1 MRRTYAAF
9 FIAAFAA
16 TISYSTLAFA
26 AQSSGQILDAYK
38 TATGGSAWDDKV
50 TMSGEAAIAGYG
62 LTGTGLTVFDLKNGR
77 SKTEYM
83 MGPAGGANGFDG
95 INSWEKDMSGTVTLQ
110 QGGDAQVLAIN
121 EAYRISG
128 KWWRAD
134 RGGAEIVND
143 GEKTEGGATYEVLTI
158 TPKGGKPFDAW
169 FDAKTHLLA
178 KTVEKQGSQTATI
191 TMSDYRPVDGV
202 MVPYKQVIDSG
213 VGEKYLQT
221 VTVTKVTFLGPQ
233 PDETYAPP
241 KVTVA
246 DFSIA
251 GGAART
257 EIPIQLVNNHIYG
270 QAKVNGKGPYT
281 FIFDTG
287 GNNIV
292 TPPLA
297 KELGLKTEGSLPGTG
312 VGEGVMEGGFT
323 HIDQLDV
330 GGASLTNQLFVVFP
344 LDTLANIEGVP
355 LPGMVGYEVFRRF
368 VTRVDYGAHTLT
380 LIDPK
385 HFDPKDAGTPVK
397 FTFNGHVPEVTGTFE
412 GLPAKFDIDT
422 GARSELTLNK
432 PFAEKNGL
440 RASHPKGVDAVDGW
454 GVGGPSTG
462 YVSRGKAMTLGSVA
476 VDNIVVKMANQTK
489 GAFSGSDYSGNV
501 GGGILKRFVV
511 TFDYGNQTM
520 YLKPLPGPVA
530 DTGTFDR
537 AGMWINVGDGGFKI
551 VDVTKGG
558 PAEAA
563 GLKAGD
569 VITEVDGKPAAEIHL
584 YDLRQRLRN
593 DAAGTAVTFTMKDG
607 SSVKNVEVTL
617 RDQI

>member
-1 MRRTYAAF
+1 MRRTF
-9 FIAAFAA
+9 FVAAFAA
-16 TISYSTLAFA
+16 TISYSALAFA
-26 AQSSGQILDAYK
+26 APSAGEILDAYK
-38 TATGGSAWDDKV
+38 AATGGSAWDGKV

-62 LTGTGLTVFDLKNGR
+62 LTGTAHTVADLKNGR
-77 SKTEYM
+77 SESDYT

-95 INSWEKDMSGTVTLQ
+95 TTPWQKDMSGTVTLQ
-110 QGGDAQVLAIN
+110 QGGDAQVLAVN
-121 EAYRISG
+121 DAYRTSG

-134 RGGAEIVND
+134 RGGAEIVGA
-143 GEKTEGGATYEVLTI
+143 GEKTEGGATYDVLTV

-178 KTVEKQGSQTATI
+178 KTVEKQGPQTVTT
-191 TMSDYRPVDGV
+191 TMSDYRSVDGV
-202 MVPYKQVIDSG
+202 LLPFKQVVDAG
-213 VGEKYLQT
+213 QGEKYLQT

-233 PDETYAPP
+233 PDSTYAPP

-251 GGAART
+251 GGAAET
-257 EIPIQLVNNHIYG
+257 TIPIQVINNHLYG
-270 QAKVNGKGPYT
+270 ASKVNGKGPYV

-287 GNNIV
+287 GHNIV

-297 KELGLKTEGSLPGTG
+297 KELGLKVEGTLPGTG
-312 VGEGVMEGGFT
+312 AGEGVMEGGFA
-323 HIDQLDV
+323 HIDQLEV
-330 GGASLTNQLFVVFP
+330 GDAALKNQLFVVFP
-344 LDTLANIEGVP
+344 LDSLGNIEGVP
-355 LPGMVGYEVFRRF
+355 LPGMVGYEVYRRF
-368 VTRVDYGAHTLT
+368 VTRIDYGARTVT

-385 HFDPKDAGTPVK
+385 RFDPREAGTPVK
-397 FTFNGHVPEVTGTFE
+397 FNFNDHIPEVMGTFE

-422 GARSELTLNK
+422 GARSELTLTK

-440 RASHPKGVDAVDGW
+440 RVSHPKGVDAVDGW
-454 GVGGPSTG
+454 GVGGPSLG
-462 YVSRGKAMTLGSVA
+462 YVTRGKAMSLGPITIE
-476 VDNIVVKMANQTK
+476 NVVTSLATQDK

-511 TFDYGNQTM
+511 TFDYNNQLM

-537 AGMWINVGDGGFKI
+537 CGMWINLTDGGFKI

-563 GLKAGD
+563 GLKKDG
-569 VITEVDGKPAAEIHL
+569 VITQVDGKPAADIHL

-593 DAAGTAVTFTMKDG
+593 DAAGTVVTFTVRDG
-607 SSVKNVEVTL
+607 AATKEVKVTL
-617 RDQI
+617 RDLI

>member
-1 MRRTYAAF
+1 MRRTF
-9 FIAAFAA
+9 FVAAFAA
-16 TISYSTLAFA
+16 TISYSALAFA
-26 AQSSGQILDAYK
+26 APSAGEILDAYK
-38 TATGGSAWDDKV
+38 AATGGSAWDGKV

-62 LTGTGLTVFDLKNGR
+62 LTGTAHTVADLKNGR
-77 SKTEYM
+77 SESDYT

-95 INSWEKDMSGTVTLQ
+95 TTPWQKDMSGTVTLQ
-110 QGGDAQVLAIN
+110 QGGDAQVLAVN
-121 EAYRISG
+121 DAYRTSG

-134 RGGAEIVND
+134 RGGAEIVGA
-143 GEKTEGGATYEVLTI
+143 GEKTEGGATYDVLTV

-178 KTVEKQGSQTATI
+178 KTVEKQGPQTVTT
-191 TMSDYRPVDGV
+191 TMSDYRSVDGV
-202 MVPYKQVIDSG
+202 LLPFKQVVDAG
-213 VGEKYLQT
+213 QGEKYLQT

-233 PDETYAPP
+233 PDSTYAPP

-251 GGAART
+251 GGAAET
-257 EIPIQLVNNHIYG
+257 TIPIQVINNHLYG
-270 QAKVNGKGPYT
+270 ASKVNGKGPYV

-287 GNNIV
+287 GHNIV

-297 KELGLKTEGSLPGTG
+297 KELGLKVEGTLPGTG
-312 VGEGVMEGGFT
+312 AGEGVMEGGFA
-323 HIDQLDV
+323 HIDQLEV
-330 GGASLTNQLFVVFP
+330 GDAALKNQLFVVFP
-344 LDTLANIEGVP
+344 LDSLGNIEGVP

-368 VTRVDYGAHTLT
+368 VTRIDYGARTVT

-385 HFDPKDAGTPVK
+385 RFDPREAGTPVK
-397 FTFNGHVPEVTGTFE
+397 FNFNDHIPEVMGTFE

-422 GARSELTLNK
+422 GARSELTLTK

-440 RASHPKGVDAVDGW
+440 RVSHPKGVDAVDGW
-454 GVGGPSTG
+454 GVGGPSLG
-462 YVSRGKAMTLGSVA
+462 YVTRGKAMSLGPITIE
-476 VDNIVVKMANQTK
+476 NVVTSLATQDK

-511 TFDYGNQTM
+511 TFDYNNQLM

-537 AGMWINVGDGGFKI
+537 CGMWINLTDGGFKI

-563 GLKAGD
+563 GLKKDG
-569 VITEVDGKPAAEIHL
+569 VITQVDGKPAADIHL

-593 DAAGTAVTFTMKDG
+593 DAAGTVVTFTVRDG
-607 SSVKNVEVTL
+607 AATKEVKVTL
-617 RDQI
+617 RDLI

>member
-1 MRRTYAAF
+1 MRKTYTA
-9 FIAAFAA
+9 ILVAAFAA
-16 TISYSTLAFA
+16 TISYSMPAFA
-26 AQSSGQILDAYK
+26 AQSAGQILDAYK
-38 TATGGSAWDDKV
+38 AAIGGGAWNDKV

-62 LTGTGLTVFDLKNGR
+62 LTGTAHTVADLRNGR
-77 SKTEYM
+77 SESDYM

-95 INSWEKDMSGTVTLQ
+95 TTPWQKDLSGTVTLQ

-121 EAYRISG
+121 DAYRTSG
-128 KWWRAD
+128 KWWLPD
-134 RGGAEIVND
+134 RGGAEIVGD
-143 GEKTEGGATYEVLTI
+143 GEKTEGGATYEVLTV

-178 KTVEKQGSQTATI
+178 KTVEKQSSQTI
-191 TMSDYRPVDGV
+191 TTTFSDYRPVDGV
-202 MVPYKQVIDSG
+202 LLPYKLVIDSG

-221 VTVTKVTFLGPQ
+221 VTVTKVAFLGPQ
-233 PDETYAPP
+233 PDSTYAPP

-251 GGAART
+251 GGAAQT

-287 GNNIV
+287 GHNIV
-292 TPPLA
+292 TPPIA
-297 KELGLKTEGSLPGTG
+297 KELSLKIEGTLPGTG
-312 VGEGVMEGGFT
+312 AGEGVMEGGFT
-323 HIDQLDV
+323 HIDQLEV
-330 GGASLTNQLFVVFP
+330 GDAVVKNQLFIVLP
-344 LDTLANIEGVP
+344 LDTFVGIEGVP
-355 LPGMVGYEVFRRF
+355 MPGMVGYEVFRRF

-397 FTFNGHVPEVTGTFE
+397 FNFNGHIPEVVGTFE

-422 GARSELTLNK
+422 GARSELTLTK
-432 PFAEKNGL
+432 PYVAKNGL
-440 RASHPKGVDAVDGW
+440 HASHPKGVDAVDGW
-454 GVGGPSTG
+454 GSGGPSTG
-462 YVSRGKAMTLGSVA
+462 DITRGKDMTLGSVK
-476 VDNIVVKMANQTK
+476 IGGVVTSMANQDK

-501 GGGILKRFVV
+501 GGGILKRFIV
-511 TFDYGNQTM
+511 TFDYDHQTM

-537 AGMWINVGDGGFKI
+537 AGMWINQSAHGFEI
-551 VDVTKGG
+551 ADVTKGG
-558 PAEAA
+558 PAQAA
-563 GLKAGD
+563 RLKTGD
-569 VITEVDGKPAAEIHL
+569 TITDVDGVPATDIHL
-584 YDLRQRLRN
+584 YDLRQKLRN
-593 DAAGTAVTFTMKDG
+593 DKPGTVVTFTVKDG
-607 SSVKNVEVTL
+607 STVKDVKVTL

>member
-1 MRRTYAAF
+1 MRKSL
-9 FIAAFAA
+9 IIIVAAFAA

-26 AQSSGQILDAYK
+26 AQSAGQILDAYK
-38 TATGGSAWDDKV
+38 AATGGSAWDDKV
-50 TMSGEAAIAGYG
+50 TMSGEAVIAGYG
-62 LTGTGLTVFDLKNGR
+62 LTGTGYTVADLKNGR

-95 INSWEKDMSGTVTLQ
+95 TTPWQKDMSGTITLQ
-110 QGGDAQVLAIN
+110 QGGDALVLAVN
-121 EAYRISG
+121 DAYRTSS
-128 KWWRAD
+128 KWWAPD

-143 GEKTEGGATYEVLTI
+143 GEKTEGGATYEVLTV

-169 FDAKTHLLA
+169 FGAKTHLLA
-178 KTVEKQGSQTATI
+178 KIVEKQGPQTVTT
-191 TMSDYRPVDGV
+191 TMSDYRSVGGV
-202 MVPYKQVIDSG
+202 KVPYTQVIDSG

-221 VTVTKVTFLGPQ
+221 VTVTKLAFIGPQ
-233 PDETYAPP
+233 PAETYAPP

-251 GGAART
+251 GGAAQT

-270 QAKVNGKGPYT
+270 QTKVNGKGPYT

-297 KELGLKTEGSLPGTG
+297 KELGLKIEGTLPSTG
-312 VGEGVMEGGFT
+312 AGEGVMEGGFA
-323 HIDQLDV
+323 HVDQLEV
-330 GGASLTNQLFVVFP
+330 GNAAVNNQLFIVLP
-344 LDTLANIEGVP
+344 LDTFVNIEGVP
-355 LPGMVGYEVFRRF
+355 MPGMVGYEVFRRF
-368 VTRVDYGAHTLT
+368 VTRVDYGARTLT
-380 LIDPK
+380 LIYPK

-397 FTFNGHVPEVTGTFE
+397 FTFNGHVPEVIGTFE
-412 GLPAKFDIDT
+412 GLPTKFDIDT
-422 GARSELTLNK
+422 GARSELTLTK

-440 RASHPKGVDAVDGW
+440 RASHPTGVDAVDGW

-462 YVSRGKAMTLGSVA
+462 YVTRGKAMTLGSVA
-476 VDNIVVKMANQTK
+476 VDNIVVTMANQTK

-501 GGGILKRFVV
+501 GGGILKRFIV
-511 TFDYGNQTM
+511 TFDYDHQTM

-537 AGMWINVGDGGFKI
+537 AGMWINMAEGGFKI

-563 GLKAGD
+563 GLKASD
-569 VITEVDGKPAAEIHL
+569 IIAKVDGKPAADIHL
-584 YDLRQRLRN
+584 YDLRKRLRN
-593 DAAGTAVTFTMKDG
+593 DEPGTIVTFTVKDG
-607 SSVKNVEVTL
+607 STVKNVEVTL